1 MTDAPELP
9 RSRRRVFRYGA
20 ELLVVFFGVWLSL
33 AAEDWRQNRN
43 DASTARASMA
53 RMASDLNSDL
63 RDLGI
68 NEIRAGDGV
77 VLGRWLL
84 RRGAENDAPVDSIYR
99 ALTAVQF
106 CSMFVENNGEYE
118 SLRNSGRLGIIGDP
132 NLRSRIVA
140 HYESRRFIHSLH
152 AVDCD
157 HSVTVFNLMAPY
169 VSVREPP
176 EVLRAGDVVSDGFMD
191 SGRPRVTGVSTTD
204 ALLREPEFQSQLTN
218 LVSYRQFLLN
228 QILEQKSATEVLRE
242 ELLERSQ

>member
-53 RMASDLNSDL
+53 RMAADLASDI

-68 NEIRAGDGV
+68 NEIRAEDGV
-77 VLGRWLL
+77 LFGRWLL
-84 RRGAENDAPVDSIYR
+84 RRGAETGTPEDSINR
-99 ALTAVQF
+99 ALTAIQF

-118 SLRNSGRLGIIGDP
+118 SLRNSGRLGVISDP

-157 HSVTVFNLMAPY
+157 NTVTVFNLMAPF

-176 EVLRAGDVVSDGFMD
+176 QVLPAGDVVSDGFMD
-191 SGRPRVTGVSTTD
+191 SARPRVTAVSTPA
-204 ALLREPEFQSQLTN
+204 ALLRRAEFRTQLTN
-218 LVSYRQFLLN
+218 LVSYRQFLLS
-228 QILEQKSATEVLRE
+228 QVLAQKGATQALRE
-242 ELLERSQ
+242 ELLGRSR